1 MSRAFGNVAMSA
13 RLPGRAWRTVR
24 GVEQIPWAYDLFMGF
39 VERFGLGVWRRELIG
54 RAGGKILE
62 LGCGTGRNFDLYP
75 AETAVFGLELD
86 LQLLQRARRRGPDV
100 PLVVGRAE
108 ALPYRN
114 GSFDTVVSSLVFCTV
129 SEPLVG
135 LREVARVLAPGGRL
149 RMLEHVRS
157 ANRLLGT
164 VQDWI
169 QPLWT
174 PVAGGCHPN
183 RDTEE
188 TVRQAGF
195 LIERHE
201 LQGRTTLRCF
211 SARLRETGPA
221 SG

>member
-1 MSRAFGNVAMSA
+1 M
-13 RLPGRAWRTVR
+13 R

-39 VERFGLGVWRRELIG
+39 VERFGLGNRRRELIG
-54 RAGGKILE
+54 LVSGRTLE

-75 AETAVFGLELD
+75 AEAMVFGLELD
-86 LQLLQRARRRGPDV
+86 VQLVQRAMRRGPGV

-108 ALPYRN
+108 ALPFRS

-135 LREVARVLAPGGRL
+135 MQEVARVLAPGGRI

-157 ANRLLGT
+157 ENVLLGRL
-164 VQDWI
+164 QDWI

-174 PVAGGCHPN
+174 PIAGGCHPN

-188 TVRQAGF
+188 TVREAGF

-201 LQGRTTLRCF
+201 LRGRTTLRCF
-211 SARLRETGPA
+211 SARLRETGP
-221 SG
+221 GVG